1 MDKLNAELEKFD
13 VEQIK
18 NIVFRFIYKHNLM
31 DLKHHIARV
40 AYYAMIVD
48 SPAPKSKWELIH
60 NIEDLIN
67 EKNDLIFDLLD
78 DDRVSSF
85 DREKF
90 NNEFNR
96 YVSPLYHAMICN
108 K

>member
-40 AYYAMIVD
+40 ACYAMIVD
-48 SPAPKSKWELIH
+48 SPAPKGKWELVH
-60 NIEDLIN
+60 DIENLIN

-96 YVSPLYHAMICN
+96 YVSPLYHAAYD

>member
-1 MDKLNAELEKFD
+1 MDKLNAELERFD

-18 NIVFRFIYKHNLM
+18 NIVLRFIYKHNLM

-48 SPAPKSKWELIH
+48 SPAPKSKWELVH

-96 YVSPLYHAMICN
+96 YVSPLYHAAYDL
-108 K
+108 